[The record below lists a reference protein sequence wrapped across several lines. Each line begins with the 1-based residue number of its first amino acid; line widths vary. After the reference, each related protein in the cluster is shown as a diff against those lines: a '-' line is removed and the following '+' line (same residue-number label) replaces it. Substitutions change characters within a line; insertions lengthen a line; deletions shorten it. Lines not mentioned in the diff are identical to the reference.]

1 MEFVPEVKRLLGLG
15 RPDAQPSGPM
25 GGPMPYEVKPE
36 SLPTLSVSDSFTD
49 EQLDGFIRD
58 LERLEIKARKAG
70 TSLVAILT
78 EGAKHMGID
87 LR

>member
-15 RPDAQPSGPM
+15 QPSAQVGA
-25 GGPMPYEVKPE
+25 PMPYDVKPE

-49 EQLDGFIRD
+49 DQLDSFVRD
-58 LERLEIKARKAG
+58 LERFEIKARKAG